1 MSLFEERK
9 ELLLTEMAKLHARHE
24 LSKDMGPDF
33 FEPGMMEYPEQS
45 DGSWDEATEEL
56 ILRFE
61 SKGTRYDGRTEQIE
75 KVKAGDVIRI
85 TRDPENAFNP
95 NNFLLFT
102 EKGKDV
108 GNMPAE
114 LCNAVAPLYDAGNL
128 VIESASAS
136 FVDPISKRS
145 RHAKQ
150 AILFVEMHAKL
161 TAPEADE
168 TDPET
173 EAPETKPADETP
185 AVSVTEPAVAEV
197 KDAEA
202 SADPYALQLDLK
214 ENSFYIGGHE
224 IRRDM
229 LLSDIRGLK
238 FCENAK
244 EVQDL
249 RDPDCLHV
257 YLRHTAEYAGE
268 EWVVCLLFQ
277 NGYFRDLW
285 LEHAKLFQQRSLLK
299 NAASNPRL
307 RKGRAALYS
316 KLKNRLDDLTGSKGE
331 QETDRGN
338 LQYIYYFEGHGTML
352 VQDNNLPAVVIY
364 IQYYK
369 TDGKTDE

>member
-9 ELLLTEMAKLHARHE
+9 ELLLTEMAKLHARYE

-45 DGSWDEATEEL
+45 DGSWDEVKGEL

-85 TRDPENAFNP
+85 TRDPENAYNP

-114 LCNAVAPLYDAGNL
+114 LCNAVAPLFDAGNL

-173 EAPETKPADETP
+173 EPSETEPADEMP
-185 AVSVTEPAVAEV
+185 AVSVAEPAAAEV
-197 KDAEA
+197 TDAAET
-202 SADPYALQLDLK
+202 ADPYALQLDIK
-214 ENSFYIGGHE
+214 ENRFSIGGHE

-257 YLRHTAEYAGE
+257 YLRHTTEYAGE

-316 KLKNRLDDLTGSKGE
+316 KLKKRLDDLTGNKGE
-331 QETDRGN
+331 QATDRGN

-369 TDGKTDE
+369 TDEKADE

>member
-1 MSLFEERK
+1 MNLFEEQK
-9 ELLLTEMAKLHARHE
+9 EILLMEMAKLHARHE

-33 FEPGMMEYPEQS
+33 FEPGMMEYPEQF
-45 DGSWDEATEEL
+45 DGFWDEATGGL
-56 ILRFE
+56 VLRFE

-75 KVKAGDVIRI
+75 KVKTGDMIRI

-114 LCNAVAPLYDAGNL
+114 LCNAVAPLYDSGNL

-161 TAPEADE
+161 TAPECKSV
-168 TDPET
+168 DPET
-173 EAPETKPADETP
+173 ETIEKFSAYSGAGPTITNA
-185 AVSVTEPAVAEV
+185 AEPVN
-197 KDAEA
+197 
-202 SADPYALQLDLK
+202 PYELQLDLK
-214 ENSFYIGGHE
+214 KDSFFIGGFEISRDMSLEE
-224 IRRDM
+224 IRKQ
-229 LLSDIRGLK
+229 K

-249 RDPDCLHV
+249 LDKDGLHV
-257 YLRHTAEYAGE
+257 LLRHTVKFAEE
-268 EWVVCLLFQ
+268 DWVVQLIFHEGQ
-277 NGYFRDLW
+277 FRDLW
-285 LEHAKLFQQRSLLK
+285 LEHSKLFQQRSLLR
-299 NAASNPRL
+299 NAASNPRM
-307 RKGRAALYS
+307 RKNRSSLYT
-316 KLKNRLDDLTGSKGE
+316 KLKKRIDDLIGFNGE
-331 QETDRGN
+331 QESNNGN
-338 LQYIYYFEGHGTML
+338 LRYKYDFPGHEAML

-364 IQYYK
+364 VQFFRLNEKI
-369 TDGKTDE
+369 GE